1 MIYLDTSV
9 LAPFYW
15 NEALT
20 EKVEALFLAEVEL
33 SISHLV
39 EVELIPSLS
48 LRVRMGEIAQASAQA
63 IVQRFGEDIRQGLYK
78 RVELDVEHFNQAQ
91 RWLGQ
96 FTTPLRTLDALHLA
110 IVQVKGMRL
119 VTADVKLAES
129 ARFFGVAVQDLN
141 STEN

>member
-15 NEALT
+15 TEALT
-20 EKVEALFLAEVEL
+20 EKVEALFVGEVEL
-33 SISHLV
+33 SISNLV
-39 EVELIPSLS
+39 EVELISSLS
-48 LRVRMGEIAQASAQA
+48 RRVRMGEIAQASAQA
-63 IVQRFGEDIRQGLYK
+63 IVQRFREDIRQGLYR
-78 RVELDVEHFNQAQ
+78 RVELNVEHFNQAQ
-91 RWLGQ
+91 LWLGQ

-110 IVQVKGMRL
+110 IVQIKGMRL